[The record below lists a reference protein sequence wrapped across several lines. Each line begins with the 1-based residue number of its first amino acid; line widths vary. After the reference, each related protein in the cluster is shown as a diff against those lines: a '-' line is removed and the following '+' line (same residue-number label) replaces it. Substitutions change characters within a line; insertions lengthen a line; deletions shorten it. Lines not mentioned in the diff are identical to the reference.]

1 VAGSG
6 LFARA
11 GLLSRG
17 LDYATPVLKRS
28 IVGGGFMIA
37 RWVVPLMLAI
47 AIGCSH
53 PQLGPGE
60 VYNSQVITEDE
71 IVASRGSN
79 AYEVIHKLRSN
90 FLTNRGETS
99 LNRNQSTP
107 YPTVY
112 VDDQEFGPISTLS
125 SIPAAQ
131 ITMIRLYRVSE
142 ANAKYGSH
150 NLSGVISITTRK

>member
-1 VAGSG
+1 
-6 LFARA
+6 L
-11 GLLSRG
+11 
-17 LDYATPVLKRS
+17 
-28 IVGGGFMIA
+28 
-37 RWVVPLMLAI
+37 
-47 AIGCSH
+47 
-53 PQLGPGE
+53 
-60 VYNSQVITEDE
+60 ITEDE
-71 IVASRGSN
+71 IVALRASN

-99 LNRNQSTP
+99 LNRSQSNP

-131 ITMIRLYRVSE
+131 ITMIQLYRVSE
-142 ANAKYGSH
+142 ANVKYGTH

>member
-1 VAGSG
+1 MISRWA
-6 LFARA
+6 FA
-11 GLLSRG
+11 L
-17 LDYATPVLKRS
+17 T
-28 IVGGGFMIA
+28 
-37 RWVVPLMLAI
+37 LAI
-47 AIGCSH
+47 AVGCSH

-71 IVASRGSN
+71 IVASRGAN
-79 AYEVIHKLRSN
+79 AYEVIHRLRSN

-99 LNRNQSTP
+99 LNRTQSNP

-112 VDDQEFGPISTLS
+112 LDDQEFGPITTLS

-150 NLSGVISITTRK
+150 NLSGVISIYTRQ

>member
-1 VAGSG
+1 
-6 LFARA
+6 
-11 GLLSRG
+11 
-17 LDYATPVLKRS
+17 
-28 IVGGGFMIA
+28 MIA
-37 RWVVPLMLAI
+37 RWVLALPLAF
-47 AIGCSH
+47 AVGCSH

-71 IVASRGSN
+71 IIASRAST
-79 AYEVIHKLRSN
+79 AYEVIHKLRAN

-99 LNRNQSTP
+99 FNKNQSNP

-125 SIPAAQ
+125 TIPAAQ
-131 ITMIRLYRVSE
+131 ITMIQLYRVSE

-150 NLSGVISITTRK
+150 NLSGVISITTRR